1 MKKLVFT
8 LSLALSAMV
17 FRTEND
23 WFLFQTAEPM

>member
-17 FRTEND
+17 FRTENGSL
-23 WFLFQTAEPM
+23 LFQTAEPM